1 MKGHFGLAAAPGL
14 YGAAQSPRIAKLAI
28 FAF

>member
-1 MKGHFGLAAAPGL
+1 MKGHFGRAAAPGL
-14 YGAAQSPRIAKLAI
+14 YGAAQSPGIAKPAI